1 MNTPHVVLAIT
12 GASGSV
18 YGIRLAQELLRS
30 GATLTLLLS
39 RSGAGVLRSECGME
53 WEGDEAEVREK
64 MRGYF
69 SAEPGRLFHY
79 AADNLFAPM
88 ASGSSAPDHLV
99 VCPCSMGSLG
109 RIAAGI
115 SGTLIERTADV
126 MLKERRPFVL
136 VPRESPFNEIH
147 LENLLK
153 LARMGVRIVPAMP
166 AFYHAPRSLDD
177 LVDFVVGKVL
187 DSMGIGHKLFKRWG
201 SEEHKEPTQ

>member
-1 MNTPHVVLAIT
+1 MSAPHVVLAIT
-12 GASGSV
+12 GASGSL
-18 YGIRLAQELLRS
+18 YGIRLAEELLRS
-30 GATLTLLLS
+30 GARLTLLLS
-39 RSGAGVLRSECGME
+39 RTGGAVLKSECGME
-53 WEGDEAEVREK
+53 WEGDEATVAGRMREH
-64 MRGYF
+64 F
-69 SAEPGRLFHY
+69 SAGADRLSHY
-79 AADNLFAPM
+79 AADNLFAPI
-88 ASGSSAPDHLV
+88 ASGSSAPDSFV

-126 MLKERRPFVL
+126 MLKERRPFIL
-136 VPRESPFNEIH
+136 VPRESPLHEIH

-187 DSMGIGHKLFKRWG
+187 DSMGIEHKLFKRWG
-201 SEEHKEPTQ
+201 SEERKEPT